1 MKTYFLGIA
10 GAGVSALASILKS
23 QGHEVTG
30 SDEGVFAPISTY
42 LDDIGIKY
50 SDHFDAANVPDGVE
64 LAIIGTTAKINP
76 ETNPEYIEIIKR
88 GIPHYNFATYLAKA
102 TEKRDNLIVAG
113 SFGKSSLTAL
123 ITHILLNAGRCPGWF
138 IGAIAKNLDRTG
150 NWGSDNEFIMEGDE
164 YVISLDDRRSKFE
177 LYTPKDILLSSIVH
191 DHINMFPTMAEYEER
206 FAKLVRN
213 LPSDGYIFAAKKYE
227 PIRRIIKENGKQAQ
241 TIYYDLDECDG
252 FYAKDIK
259 TGEVST
265 FTLVTPQKDEIKLST
280 HQLGLHNIENAI
292 AAAAYC
298 LTKKLVTPEQLQD
311 GIANFAGVTRR
322 LDKKT
327 TTSTVPVYEGF
338 GSSFEKAHSAIDAI
352 KLHFPN
358 KKCIV
363 IFEPHTF
370 SWRNR
375 DSLHWYD
382 TVFKGVDEVYLLPP
396 PTHGAANHSQSS
408 HEEIFE
414 RTQNAGVKTI
424 KINDAKD
431 CLEKIIPAL
440 NGDEVI
446 LLLSSGPLFGLP
458 SSLPSKLDELFSQ
471 TN

>member
-23 QGHEVTG
+23 QGHDVTG

-42 LDDIGIKY
+42 LDDIGINY
-50 SDHFDAANVPDGVE
+50 SNHFDAANIPQGVE
-64 LAIIGTTAKINP
+64 LAIVGTTAKINP

-102 TEKRDNLIVAG
+102 TNERDNLIVAG

-123 ITHILLNAGRCPGWF
+123 ITHVLLSAGRHPGWF

-150 NWGSDNEFIMEGDE
+150 NWGSDKEFIMEGDE

-191 DHINMFPTMAEYEER
+191 DHVNMFPTMTEYEER
-206 FAKLVRN
+206 FARLIRR
-213 LPSDGYIFAAKKYE
+213 LSTDGYIFSAHKYE
-227 PIRRIIKENGKQAQ
+227 PIRRLISENNKDAQ
-241 TIYYDLDECDG
+241 TIYYGLEACDG
-252 FYAKDIK
+252 FYAKDIH
-259 TGEVST
+259 TGEIST
-265 FTLVTPQKDEIKLST
+265 FTLVTPNHGEIKLST
-280 HQLGLHNIENAI
+280 QQLGLHNIENAI
-292 AAAAYC
+292 ATAAYC
-298 LTKKLVTPEQLQD
+298 LTKNLVTPNQLQY
-311 GIANFAGVTRR
+311 GIASFAGVTRR

-327 TTSTVPVYEGF
+327 FKSTIPVYEGF
-338 GSSFEKAHSAIDAI
+338 GSSFEKARSAIDAI

-370 SWRNR
+370 SWRNH

-382 TVFKGVDEVYLLPP
+382 TVFDGVDEVYLLPP
-396 PTHGAANHSQSS
+396 PTHGAANHHQLS
-408 HEEIFE
+408 HDEIIE
-414 RTQNAGVKTI
+414 RTQKAGVKVI
-424 KINDAKD
+424 KINDDKD
-431 CLEKIIPAL
+431 CLEKITPSL
-440 NGDEVI
+440 KGDEVI
-446 LLLSSGPLFGLP
+446 LLLSSGPLYGLP
-458 SSLPSKLDELFSQ
+458 QSLPHALDDLFQS
-471 TN
+471 